1 MTSKP
6 SLTNTP
12 KPSPTLADAISDA
25 LTSRQYNDA
34 LGATVNVNIT
44 DGLFAI
50 ANAINRLAATHEHG
64 QERADRMYT
73 QFEAM
78 TLDGDDP
85 AVGNA

>member
-1 MTSKP
+1 V
-6 SLTNTP
+6 
-12 KPSPTLADAISDA
+12 ISDA
-25 LTSRQYNDA
+25 LTSHQYADA
-34 LGATVNVNIT
+34 LGITVDVNVT
-44 DGLFAI
+44 DALMAI